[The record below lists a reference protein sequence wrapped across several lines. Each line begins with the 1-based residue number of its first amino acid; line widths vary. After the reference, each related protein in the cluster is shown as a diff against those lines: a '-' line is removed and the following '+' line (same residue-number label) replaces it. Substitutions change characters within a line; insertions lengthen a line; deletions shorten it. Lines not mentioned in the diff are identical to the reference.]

1 MKKAQKVFIVG
12 ALIMFA
18 AFLSY
23 FLLLIVSLRAAGSFS
38 FHLRGDLKAA
48 LLIKKSGI
56 TGEQIILYAI
66 LLASLVYLIV
76 WLTLAIKRKRG
87 FLSYLAMAIF
97 AAVVL
102 SALVIWVEVRM
113 FANAFRG
120 NGPVFVSVWFTITSY
135 IFFAFFGLLAAFNG
149 IALDAKRL
157 KTAEEIAEEER
168 LAGVDLDQLRGATL
182 EDINKAV
189 HEAVRLE
196 LGDYAVFKKD
206 GNVAIT
212 FNMLD
217 SYVTEEVVKEE
228 PVKEEPVEE
237 EPVEEAPV
245 EEAPVEE
252 APVEEA
258 PVEEAPVVV
267 KPVEVAPKAKKEP
280 KPKEPVEK
288 EVIRRI
294 PFQERFSTL
303 EPEMVDK
310 FNEIKS
316 YALSYG
322 LKSRVSNSGDTF
334 RLKRKTYLKIMIA
347 GKGLKIHYA
356 LDPADYA
363 DTTIPAK
370 DYSEVKLYEEI
381 PLQLQVKSNLSVKRA
396 KKLIDD
402 ICLAEGLVQQE
413 VVEKEHH
420 KEFVRPLQE

>member
-1 MKKAQKVFIVG
+1 MKISQKVFIVG

-23 FLLLIVSLRAAGSFS
+23 FLLLIVGLRAAGPFS
-38 FHLRGDLKAA
+38 FQLRGDLKAA

-113 FANAFRG
+113 FANEFRG

-237 EPVEEAPV
+237 E
-245 EEAPVEE
+245 
-252 APVEEA
+252 PVEEA

>member
-1 MKKAQKVFIVG
+1 MKKAQKVYIVG

-23 FLLLIVSLRAAGSFS
+23 FLLLIVGLRAAGPFS
-38 FHLRGDLKAA
+38 FQLRGDLKAA

-120 NGPVFVSVWFTITSY
+120 NGPVFGSVWFTITSY

-237 EPVEEAPV
+237 E
-245 EEAPVEE
+245 
-252 APVEEA
+252 PVEEA

>member
-23 FLLLIVSLRAAGSFS
+23 FLLLIVGLRAAGPFS
-38 FHLRGDLKAA
+38 FQLRGDLKAA

-228 PVKEEPVEE
+228 PVKE
-237 EPVEEAPV
+237 
-245 EEAPVEE
+245 
-252 APVEEA
+252 
-258 PVEEAPVVV
+258 
-267 KPVEVAPKAKKEP
+267 
-280 KPKEPVEK
+280 
-288 EVIRRI
+288 I
-294 PFQERFSTL
+294 
-303 EPEMVDK
+303 
-310 FNEIKS
+310 
-316 YALSYG
+316 G
-322 LKSRVSNSGDTF
+322 
-334 RLKRKTYLKIMIA
+334 
-347 GKGLKIHYA
+347 
-356 LDPADYA
+356 
-363 DTTIPAK
+363 
-370 DYSEVKLYEEI
+370 
-381 PLQLQVKSNLSVKRA
+381 RA
-396 KKLIDD
+396 H
-402 ICLAEGLVQQE
+402 V
-413 VVEKEHH
+413 
-420 KEFVRPLQE
+420 

>member
-23 FLLLIVSLRAAGSFS
+23 FLLLIVSLRAAGPFS
-38 FHLRGDLKAA
+38 FQLRGDLKAA

-245 EEAPVEE
+245 EEAPV
-252 APVEEA
+252 
-258 PVEEAPVVV
+258 VV